1 MSATFSIW
9 KRFRRTPY
17 QSIASV
23 FMMFITLF
31 VLGLFLLMVASS
43 SALLSYFESKPQLT
57 VFFKNEKDKASID
70 QLVVKLNATE
80 KLSSYKYV
88 SKDEALVI
96 YREQNK
102 NDPLLLEMVT
112 ADILPSSLDISAV
125 SPKYLNELYEIVKNE
140 PGVDDIVFQKEVVDT
155 LISWSTTIRRV
166 GVIFIL
172 LLIFAT
178 FLILLTSVGMK
189 IALKKEEIEI
199 LKLVGA
205 TNWYI
210 KRPFVWEGITIGIL
224 GATMSSALTVL
235 LIFYLKP
242 YVSGFLKGIE
252 PLRLIS
258 TEGFNIYIWPPNI
271 IFLTAIIFIL
281 FTTGIFIGFIGS
293 LFATSR
299 YMRE

>member
-1 MSATFSIW
+1 MSNSLSIW
-9 KRFRRTPY
+9 QRFRRTPY
-17 QSIASV
+17 QTTASV

-31 VLGLFLLMVASS
+31 VLGLFFLMVASS
-43 SALLSYFESKPQLT
+43 SALLSFFESKPQLT
-57 VFFKNEKDKASID
+57 VFFKNDKDKVSID
-70 QLVVKLNATE
+70 QLVAKLNATE
-80 KLSSYKYV
+80 KLSGYKYV
-88 SKDEALVI
+88 SKEEALAI

-125 SPKYLNELYEIVKNE
+125 SPKFLNELYEIVKNE

-166 GVIFIL
+166 GAVFIL
-172 LLIFAT
+172 LLIVAT

-205 TNWYI
+205 TKWYI
-210 KRPFVWEGITIGIL
+210 KRPFVWEGIIIGIL
-224 GATMSSALTVL
+224 GATMSSALTIL

-242 YVSGFLKGIE
+242 FVSGFLKGIE
-252 PLRLIS
+252 PLRLVS
-258 TEGFNIYIWPPNI
+258 AEGINIYIWPPNI
-271 IFLTAIIFIL
+271 IFLTFILFIL